1 MPGLP
6 FDRVSSS
13 SYFEYCTSL
22 IAAASY
28 TLLMRI
34 VSNNARQQI
43 HLTIMPRQTH
53 IKHKFVSNW
62 RPGHAVKKGTRDQIE
77 NLAHPLSSYQL
88 KRQMGI
94 TGATKKKTNTL
105 KRKIRTLVISPLSP
119 FYTKTFLNSRILLN
133 R

>member
-13 SYFEYCTSL
+13 SYFKCCTSL
-22 IAAASY
+22 IADASS

-34 VSNNARQQI
+34 VSNNVRQQI

-53 IKHKFVSNW
+53 IKHKFVSN
-62 RPGHAVKKGTRDQIE
+62 RPRCQKRNKRSNRKLGSSS
-77 NLAHPLSSYQL
+77 LFLSTQ
-88 KRQMGI
+88 
-94 TGATKKKTNTL
+94 KTNGNYWRHKEEDKYLEAENPNFGHISTL
-105 KRKIRTLVISPLSP
+105 SFLYKI
-119 FYTKTFLNSRILLN
+119 FLNSRILLN

>member
-1 MPGLP
+1 MLGLP

-22 IAAASY
+22 IADASY

-53 IKHKFVSNW
+53 IKHKFVSNR
-62 RPGHAVKKGTRDQIE
+62 RPGCAVKKGTRDQKE

-88 KRQMGI
+88 K
-94 TGATKKKTNTL
+94 TNGNYWRHKEEDKYL
-105 KRKIRTLVISPLSP
+105 EAENPNFGP
-119 FYTKTFLNSRILLN
+119 FFTKTFWNSRILLK